1 MEHTKPEI
9 VFIVITVT
17 FTSLNKEHATHA
29 CDESTSVF
37 DGNTSTTGPN
47 AYASTGTVNG

>member
-9 VFIVITVT
+9 VFIVIPVT
-17 FTSLNKEHATHA
+17 FTSVNAEHATQA
-29 CDESTSVF
+29 RDESTSVF

-47 AYASTGTVNG
+47 AYASAGIMNG